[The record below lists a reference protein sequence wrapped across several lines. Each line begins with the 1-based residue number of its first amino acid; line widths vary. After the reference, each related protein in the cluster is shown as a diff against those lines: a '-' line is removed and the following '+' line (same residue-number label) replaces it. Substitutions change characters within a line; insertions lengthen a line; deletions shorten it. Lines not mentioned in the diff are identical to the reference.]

1 MSDANSPAA
10 KPYSKAFESF
20 VEGSDD
26 IVGLLAYALYK
37 QDIQEARREGREP
50 PAPEQRSPGKTEV
63 KAFRG
68 YAERSLEKVIEQ
80 ATETDAPQWIE
91 VGREQGRLTDK
102 AEILGVVRA
111 RTNFV
116 TAVLAGILAWLL
128 SIGITILIVYSAPG
142 WVRNLTDRIDQSNI
156 PSATSPALPP
166 K

>member
-1 MSDANSPAA
+1 MSGANSPAA

-20 VEGSDD
+20 VESSDD

-50 PAPEQRSPGKTEV
+50 PAPEQRNPGKTEI

-80 ATETDAPQWIE
+80 ATEADAPQWIE

-102 AEILGVVRA
+102 AEILGLIRA
-111 RTNFV
+111 RTTFA
-116 TAVLAGILAWLL
+116 TALIAGILAWLL
-128 SIGITILIVYSAPG
+128 SIGITILVVYSAPG
-142 WVRNLTDRIDQSNI
+142 WVRNLTDRIDQSNT
-156 PSATSPALPP
+156 PSTTTSALPP